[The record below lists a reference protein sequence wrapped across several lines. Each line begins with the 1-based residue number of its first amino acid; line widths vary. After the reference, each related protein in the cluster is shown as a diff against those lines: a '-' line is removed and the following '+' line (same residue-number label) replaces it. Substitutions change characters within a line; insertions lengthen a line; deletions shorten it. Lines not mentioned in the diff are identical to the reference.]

1 LVHLPLCLAS
11 VIMLRAWDASALAK
25 MLVAIVSTLFFS
37 LLTFW
42 AACAVVGVRV
52 RRPHAATALAPQ
64 APQTDHNPRV
74 V

>member
-1 LVHLPLCLAS
+1 
-11 VIMLRAWDASALAK
+11 